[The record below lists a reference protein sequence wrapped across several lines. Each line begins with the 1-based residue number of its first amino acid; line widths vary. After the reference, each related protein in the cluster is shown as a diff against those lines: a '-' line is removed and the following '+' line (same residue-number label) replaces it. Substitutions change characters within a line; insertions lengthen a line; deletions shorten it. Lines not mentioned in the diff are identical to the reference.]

1 MRHSPKAMSCALTM
15 ATMVL
20 TITVGAGSAS
30 AEMVAFWNFNGFD
43 PDNGPI
49 VAASSGSGT
58 VNCTSF
64 GTGLTSFAGTDVNA
78 PTGVLAGD
86 SVGLTGSSNNG
97 AFALIEFSSV
107 GYNDLSLSFAARRS
121 STGFGNDRVEAL
133 VGGVWTLVSTFNPST
148 TAWTTVTVDLSSF
161 SSLNNSAA
169 ALRLVF
175 DGATSGSGT
184 VRFDNLLL
192 SGSAVPGPGALA
204 LLGCAGI
211 VARRRRR

>member
-1 MRHSPKAMSCALTM
+1 MRQGPKAMSCALVMM
-15 ATMVL
+15 AVTV
-20 TITVGAGSAS
+20 TVGAQSAT

-43 PDNGPI
+43 PDNGA
-49 VAASSGSGT
+49 VVGASSGVGT

-86 SVGLTGSSNNG
+86 SIGLTGSSNNG

-107 GYNDLSLSFAARRS
+107 GYTDLSLSFAARRS

-133 VGGVWTLVSTFNPST
+133 VGGVWTLVSNFNPST
-148 TAWTTVTVDLSSF
+148 TAWTTVTVDLSAF
-161 SSLNNSAA
+161 SSLNNGAA

-192 SGSAVPGPGALA
+192 SGSAVPAPGALA
-204 LLGCAGI
+204 LLGCAGLLS
-211 VARRRRR
+211 RRRRR